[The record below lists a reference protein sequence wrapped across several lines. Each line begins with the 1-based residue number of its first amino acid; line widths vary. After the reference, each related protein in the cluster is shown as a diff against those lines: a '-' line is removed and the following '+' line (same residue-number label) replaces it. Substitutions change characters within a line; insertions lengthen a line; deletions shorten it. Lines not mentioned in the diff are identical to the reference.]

1 MARKK
6 GSKNGKRQAMLPSVV
21 TGGLTEMEK
30 FMAEDIV
37 YQCFTGMT
45 IDEIAAKYGMTV
57 GALHRHRTKVAFVDE
72 INRLSAQL
80 HKSYRAD
87 VDAMLR
93 HIIVEADERTRL
105 KAIELFYKQ
114 TGNMSQK
121 DAGDTIN
128 TEELDVEDILADLQR
143 SLPVQQEKIV
153 REEIEAEDVPYEECK
168 DEDIMNEFL
177 ENTNY
182 EEFDVDEID

>member
-21 TGGLTEMEK
+21 TGSLTEMEK

-57 GALHRHRTKVAFVDE
+57 GALHRHRVKKAFVDE
-72 INRLSAQL
+72 INKLSEQL

-87 VDAMLR
+87 VDNAVR
-93 HIIVEADERTRL
+93 EIIATGDHRTKL
-105 KAIELFYKQ
+105 KAAELFYRQ
-114 TGNMSQK
+114 TGCFNTKAEEDSM
-121 DAGDTIN
+121 DTDS
-128 TEELDVEDILADLQR
+128 LDIEDILLELQR

-153 REEIEAEDVPYEECK
+153 REEIEAEEVEYEDCSA
-168 DEDIMNEFL
+168 EDILDEL
-177 ENTNY
+177 IE
-182 EEFDVDEID
+182 DSVDIEDLD

>member
-6 GSKNGKRQAMLPSVV
+6 GSKNGRVQAKVPSVI

-45 IDEIAAKYGMTV
+45 IDEIADKYGMTV
-57 GALHRHRTKVAFVDE
+57 TALHRHRTKVAFVDE

-80 HKSYRAD
+80 HKSYRSD

-93 HIIVEADERTRL
+93 HIIVEADERTKL

-114 TGNMSQK
+114 TGTLK
-121 DAGDTIN
+121 DADNAVDLNVG
-128 TEELDVEDILADLQR
+128 ELDVEDILADLQR
-143 SLPVQQEKIV
+143 SLPVHQEKIV
-153 REEIEAEDVPYEECK
+153 REEIEAEEVEYEEC
-168 DEDIMNEFL
+168 DAEDIMNVLL
-177 ENTNY
+177 EDSMDT
-182 EEFDVDEID
+182 EDID

>member
-93 HIIVEADERTRL
+93 HIIVEADERTKL

-114 TGNMSQK
+114 TGTMK
-121 DAGDTIN
+121 DVDTATDLN
-128 TEELDVEDILADLQR
+128 VGELDVEDILADLQR
-143 SLPVQQEKIV
+143 SLPVQQEKVI
-153 REEIEAEDVPYEECK
+153 REEIEAEEVDYEDC
-168 DEDIMNEFL
+168 DTEDILDEL
-177 ENTNY
+177 IEDSVDI
-182 EEFDVDEID
+182 EEVD